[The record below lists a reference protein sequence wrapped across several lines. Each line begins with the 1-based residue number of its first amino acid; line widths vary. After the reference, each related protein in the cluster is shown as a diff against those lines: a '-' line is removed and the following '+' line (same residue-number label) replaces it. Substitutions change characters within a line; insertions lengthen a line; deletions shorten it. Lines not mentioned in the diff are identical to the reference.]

1 MTGEGA
7 SPRLILASASP
18 RRAELLTRLGLAFDV
33 VPSNMPEDGLAGES
47 PSAHAERLSRKK
59 ALKVSEVYPDA
70 VVLAGDTVVV
80 RDGVVLGKPRS
91 PEEAVGMLCSLS
103 GRSHRVISGLALAF
117 PHASIRSGYLT
128 TEVTFRSFDEAFA
141 RKYVETGEPM
151 DKAGAYGIQGFG
163 SALVEGI
170 RGDYHTVMGLP
181 LPLLLDL
188 LRDGGWRYYF
198 GDLVPV
204 AYPDDH
210 D

>member
-1 MTGEGA
+1 MTGKGP

-18 RRAELLTRLGLAFDV
+18 RRAELLTRLGLAFEV
-33 VPSNMPEDGLAGES
+33 IPSNMPEDGLVGES
-47 PSAHAERLSRKK
+47 PSAHAERLSREK
-59 ALKVSEVYPDA
+59 ALKVSEAYPDA
-70 VVLAGDTVVV
+70 LVLAGDTVVV
-80 RDGVVLGKPRS
+80 RDGAVLGKPQS
-91 PEEAVGMLCSLS
+91 MDQAVGMLCSLS

-141 RKYVETGEPM
+141 RKYVGTGEPM

-163 SALVEGI
+163 SALVEEI

-188 LRDGGWRYYF
+188 LRDGGWRYEF
-198 GDLVPV
+198 GCLVPMDD
-204 AYPDDH
+204 PDKH